1 MNRQDFN
8 VQMNELFDGTTS
20 PLTYEE
26 QINILRQSITNLD
39 SKHKQID
46 TFNGFHNIVIVIEEL
61 SELTKE
67 LTKAL
72 RNKEDMIG
80 ILEEL
85 ADVSLGIDY
94 IKEIFDIT
102 DKELEY
108 ARSIKMNEL
117 QKKFNGDYT

>member
-1 MNRQDFN
+1 MNRDDFVNQMDNILAGN
-8 VQMNELFDGTTS
+8 VE
-20 PLTYEE
+20 PIIYEE
-26 QINILRQSITNLD
+26 QINVIRDSIKKLD
-39 SKHKQID
+39 EREKDPFS
-46 TFNGFHNIVIVIEEL
+46 GFYNIIIVIEEL

-72 RNKEDMIG
+72 RDKGSVVG
-80 ILEEL
+80 IVEEL

-108 ARSIKMNEL
+108 ARSIKIAEL
-117 QKKFNGDYT
+117 QEKLLGDFS

>member
-20 PLTYEE
+20 PLTHEE

-39 SKHKQID
+39 SKQRD
-46 TFNGFHNIVIVIEEL
+46 MFSGFHNTVIVIEEL

-72 RNKEDMIG
+72 RNKEDMTG
-80 ILEEL
+80 IIEEL
-85 ADVSLGIDY
+85 ADASLGIDY
-94 IKEIFDIT
+94 VKEIFDIT

>member
-1 MNRQDFN
+1 MNRDDFVNQMDNILAGN
-8 VQMNELFDGTTS
+8 VE
-20 PLTYEE
+20 PIIYEE
-26 QINILRQSITNLD
+26 QINVIRDSIKKLD
-39 SKHKQID
+39 EREKDPFS
-46 TFNGFHNIVIVIEEL
+46 GFYNIIIVIEEL

-72 RNKEDMIG
+72 RDKGSIVG
-80 ILEEL
+80 IVEEL

-108 ARSIKMNEL
+108 ARSIKIAEL
-117 QKKFNGDYT
+117 QEKLLGDFS

>member
-39 SKHKQID
+39 SKQRD
-46 TFNGFHNIVIVIEEL
+46 MFSGFHNTVIVIEEL

-72 RNKEDMIG
+72 RDKGSVVG
-80 ILEEL
+80 IVEEL

-94 IKEIFDIT
+94 IKEVFDIT

-108 ARSIKMNEL
+108 ARSIKIAEL
-117 QKKFNGDYT
+117 QKKLLGDFS

>member
-8 VQMNELFDGTTS
+8 IQMNELFDGTTS
-20 PLTYEE
+20 PLTHEE

-39 SKHKQID
+39 SKQRD
-46 TFNGFHNIVIVIEEL
+46 MFSGFHNTVIVIEEL
-61 SELTKE
+61 SELIKE

-72 RNKEDMIG
+72 RNKEDMTG
-80 ILEEL
+80 IIEEL

-94 IKEIFDIT
+94 VKEIFDIT

-108 ARSIKMNEL
+108 ARSIKMSEL

>member
-39 SKHKQID
+39 SKQRD
-46 TFNGFHNIVIVIEEL
+46 MFSGFHNTVIVIEEL

-108 ARSIKMNEL
+108 ARSIKINEL

>member
-8 VQMNELFDGTTS
+8 IQMNELFDGTTS
-20 PLTYEE
+20 PLTHEE

-39 SKHKQID
+39 SKQRD
-46 TFNGFHNIVIVIEEL
+46 MFSGFHNTVIVIEEL
-61 SELTKE
+61 SELIKE

-72 RNKEDMIG
+72 RNKEDMTG
-80 ILEEL
+80 IIEEL

-94 IKEIFDIT
+94 VKEIFDIT

-108 ARSIKMNEL
+108 ARSIKINEL

>member
-1 MNRQDFN
+1 MNRQVFN
-8 VQMNELFDGTTS
+8 IQMNELFDGTTS
-20 PLTYEE
+20 PLTHEE

-72 RNKEDMIG
+72 RNKEDMTG

-94 IKEIFDIT
+94 VKEIFDIT